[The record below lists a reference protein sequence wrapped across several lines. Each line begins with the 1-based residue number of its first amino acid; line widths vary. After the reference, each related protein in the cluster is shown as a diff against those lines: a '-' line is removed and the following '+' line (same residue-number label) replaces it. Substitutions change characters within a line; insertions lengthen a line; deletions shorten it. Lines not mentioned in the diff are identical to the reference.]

1 MENNKSQEGGESSRR
16 NFIQQS
22 AVAGMG
28 LLITPNLLSASNQS
42 ENKQNEVKDIKNEK
56 PTKSKYCI

>member
-28 LLITPNLLSASNQS
+28 SGFIPNLLSAPNHR
-42 ENKQNEVKDIKNEK
+42 ENKQNTVKGAV
-56 PTKSKYCI
+56 